1 MSAWRGGGSAAEA
14 EARKAGP
21 AGHRIAAELEAL
33 RRVATL
39 VAGGPRP
46 EEVFSA
52 VAAEVGQLLMVDVA
66 VLVRYDPA
74 HAVTIVATW
83 TRTGAV
89 APSPVGTRLPLG
101 GRNVTTLIFQTGR
114 PARIDYDHVSGS
126 IGAVAQDWQIRSSLG
141 VPILVEGR
149 IWGGMIVAFTS
160 AAAIAADAESRL
172 AGFTELVATAVA
184 NAQARVELG
193 NFAEEQE
200 ALRRVAMMVARAAAP
215 EEVFAAVAAEEGRLL
230 GSDLTVMVRYDPDQA
245 ATAIGAWSGTDR
257 PIPFPVGTRE
267 RLGGQNVITRVH
279 ETGRPIR
286 IDEYADAREGPAE
299 VASDW
304 GIRSGIGA
312 PITIDGRLWGAISM
326 GFTPDEPPPP
336 DAETRLAA
344 FTKLLATAIANT
356 NARAALRGF
365 AEEQA
370 ALHRV
375 ARLVARAAPPDEV
388 FTVVAEEIG
397 RLLDV
402 DYTVMS
408 RYDPDGFVTVVG
420 GWSKTDPGRP
430 LAIGLRLKPEGQN
443 IHALVFR
450 TARPARIDNYA
461 ETSGQFADVA
471 RDWAYRASVGV
482 PITVEDRLWGVM
494 IVGSR
499 EAALPPDTEGQLS
512 AFTELVATAIANAE
526 ARAALTASRARI
538 VAASD
543 ATRRRIERDLHDG
556 AQQRLVSLALRVSGL
571 KAVLPAEAKEL
582 AGHLDRAAAEL
593 TRVLDELRELA
604 RGLHPTSLTN
614 GGLRP
619 ALKTLARRCA
629 LPVRLDIALE
639 ERLPEQVELAA
650 YFAVAEALANA
661 AKYAQGGVVD
671 VEAHPDETEL
681 HLCVRDDGVGGADP
695 GRGSGL
701 IALTDRIEALGG
713 RLGLHSPPGGGTTL
727 RITLPLT
734 TPAEPW

>member
-1 MSAWRGGGSAAEA
+1 MSAWQRGGSPSEA
-14 EARKAGP
+14 DARKDGP
-21 AGHRIAAELEAL
+21 AAHRVAAELAAL

-52 VAAEVGQLLMVDVA
+52 VAAEVGRLLRVDVA
-66 VLVRYDPA
+66 VLVQYDPA

-83 TRTGAV
+83 TPTGAV
-89 APSPVGTRLPLG
+89 APAPVGTRLPLG
-101 GRNVTTLIFQTGR
+101 GRNVTTLIFETGR
-114 PARIDYDHVSGS
+114 PARIDHDQVSGP
-126 IGAVAQDWQIRSSLG
+126 IGAVTHDWQIRSSLG
-141 VPILVEGR
+141 VPIVVEGG

-160 AAAIAADAESRL
+160 AAAMVADAESRL
-172 AGFTELVATAVA
+172 AGFTELVGTAVA

-200 ALRRVAMMVARAAAP
+200 ALRRVAMLVARAAPP
-215 EEVFAAVAAEEGRLL
+215 EEVFAAVAGEEGRLL
-230 GSDLTVMVRYDPDQA
+230 RSDLTVMVRYDPDQA
-245 ATAIGAWSGTDR
+245 ATAIAAWSRTDR
-257 PIPFPVGTRE
+257 PTPFPTGTRE
-267 RLGGQNVITRVH
+267 RLGGHNVISLVH

-286 IDEYADAREGPAE
+286 IDEYANAREGPAE

-304 GIRSGIGA
+304 GVQAAIGA
-312 PITIDGRLWGAISM
+312 PITIDGQLWGAISM

-336 DAETRLAA
+336 GAETRLAA
-344 FTKLLATAIANT
+344 FTELLATAIANT

-375 ARLVARAAPPDEV
+375 ARLVARAAGPDEV

-408 RYDPDGFVTVVG
+408 RYDPDGLVTVAG
-420 GWSKTDPGRP
+420 GWSRTDPGRP

-443 IHALVFR
+443 IHALVYR

-461 ETSGQFADVA
+461 DTSGAFADVA

-482 PITVEDRLWGVM
+482 PITVEDQLWGVM

-499 EAALPPDTEGQLS
+499 EEALPPDTEGQL
-512 AFTELVATAIANAE
+512 AGFTELVATAIANAE
-526 ARAALTASRARI
+526 ARAALAASRARI

-571 KAVLPAEAKEL
+571 KAVIPAEAKEL
-582 AGHLDRAAAEL
+582 SGQLERAAAEL
-593 TRVLDELRELA
+593 SQVLDELRELS
-604 RGLHPTSLTN
+604 RGLHPTALTN

-629 LPVRLDIALE
+629 VPVRLDLALDG
-639 ERLPEQVELAA
+639 RLPEQVELAA

-661 AKYAQGGVVD
+661 AKYARASVVD
-671 VEAHPDETEL
+671 VEAHTDETEL
-681 HLCVRDDGVGGADP
+681 HLCVRDNGVGGADP

-701 IALTDRIEALGG
+701 IALTDRMEALGG

-727 RITLPLT
+727 RIALPLSP
-734 TPAEPW
+734 PAEPW

>member
-1 MSAWRGGGSAAEA
+1 MSTWRGGDSAAEA
-14 EARKAGP
+14 EARRAGP
-21 AGHRIAAELEAL
+21 AGHRIATELEAL

-52 VAAEVGQLLMVDVA
+52 VAAEVGHLLMVDVA

-74 HAVTIVATW
+74 HSVTIVAAW

-89 APSPVGTRLPLG
+89 APTPVGTRLRLG

-114 PARIDYDHVSGS
+114 PARIDYDHVSGP

-141 VPILVEGR
+141 VPIVVEGR
-149 IWGGMIVAFTS
+149 IWGGMIVAFTR
-160 AAAIAADAESRL
+160 AAAIVADAESRL

-193 NFAEEQE
+193 QFAEEQE
-200 ALRRVAMMVARAAAP
+200 ALRRVAMMVARGAVP

-245 ATAIGAWSGTDR
+245 ATAIGAWSRTDR
-257 PIPFPVGTRE
+257 PIPFPAGSRE
-267 RLGGQNVITRVH
+267 RLGGRNVISLVH

-286 IDEYADAREGPAE
+286 IDDDANAREGPAE
-299 VASDW
+299 VTSDG
-304 GIRSGIGA
+304 GIRSAVGA

-326 GFTPDEPPPP
+326 EFTPDEPPPP

-344 FTKLLATAIANT
+344 FTELLATAIANT
-356 NARAALRGF
+356 NARAALRRF
-365 AEEQA
+365 AEEQGT
-370 ALHRV
+370 LHRV

-388 FTVVAEEIG
+388 FTVVAEEVG

-408 RYDPDGFVTVVG
+408 RYDPDGFVTVAG

-443 IHALVFR
+443 MHALVFR

-461 ETSGQFADVA
+461 DTSGAFADVA

-499 EAALPPDTEGQLS
+499 EAALPPGTEGHLA

-526 ARAALTASRARI
+526 ARAALAASRARI

-543 ATRRRIERDLHDG
+543 ATRHRIERDLHDG

-582 AGHLDRAAAEL
+582 AGHLDRTTAEL
-593 TRVLDELRELA
+593 AGVLDELRELA
-604 RGLHPTSLTN
+604 RGLHPTALTN

-629 LPVRLDIALE
+629 LPVRLDIALD

-650 YFAVAEALANA
+650 YFAVAEALTNA
-661 AKYAQGGVVD
+661 AKYAQAGVVD
-671 VEAHPDETEL
+671 VEAHADEREL

-713 RLGLHSPPGGGTTL
+713 RLGLHSPPGGGTRL
-727 RITLPLT
+727 RIALPLT

>member
-1 MSAWRGGGSAAEA
+1 V
-14 EARKAGP
+14 
-21 AGHRIAAELEAL
+21 GHRIAAEQEAL

-39 VAGGPRP
+39 VAGAPRP

-52 VAAEVGQLLMVDVA
+52 VAAEVGQLLLVDVA

-83 TRTGAV
+83 TRTGADP
-89 APSPVGTRLPLG
+89 PSPVGTRLQLG

-114 PARIDYDHVSGS
+114 PARIDYDHVSGP
-126 IGAVAQDWQIRSSLG
+126 IGAVAHDWQIRSSLG
-141 VPILVEGR
+141 VPIVVEGR

-160 AAAIAADAESRL
+160 AAAIVADAESRL

-200 ALRRVAMMVARAAAP
+200 ALRRVAMLVARAAAP
-215 EEVFAAVAAEEGRLL
+215 EEVFTAIAAEEGRLL
-230 GSDLTVMVRYDPDQA
+230 GSDLTVMVRYDPDRM
-245 ATAIGAWSGTDR
+245 ATAIGAWSCTDR
-257 PIPFPVGTRE
+257 PSPFPAGTRE
-267 RLGGQNVITRVH
+267 RLGGRNVISLVH
-279 ETGRPIR
+279 ETGGPIR
-286 IDEYADAREGPAE
+286 IDAYADAREGPAE
-299 VASDW
+299 AASDW
-304 GIRSGIGA
+304 GVRAAIGA

-336 DAETRLAA
+336 GAETRLAA
-344 FTKLLATAIANT
+344 FTELLATAIANT

-375 ARLVARAAPPDEV
+375 ARLVARAAPPAEV
-388 FTVVAEEIG
+388 FTTIAEEAG
-397 RLLDV
+397 RLLGAHHAWM
-402 DYTVMS
+402 T
-408 RYDPDGFVTVVG
+408 RYEPDGAARLVATWSSTGATVPAETRLDPG
-420 GWSKTDPGRP
+420 GWNVYT
-430 LAIGLRLKPEGQN
+430 
-443 IHALVFR
+443 LVFQ
-450 TARPARIDNYA
+450 TGRPARIDGSTGTA
-461 ETSGQFADVA
+461 GPDCEVA
-471 RDWAYRASVGV
+471 SELGVRAAVGV
-482 PITVEDRLWGVM
+482 PVSAGGRLWGAMV
-494 IVGSR
+494 VSSTQEEPLPAGT
-499 EAALPPDTEGQLS
+499 EARLTG
-512 AFTELVATAIANAE
+512 FTELAATAIANAE
-526 ARAALTASRARI
+526 ARAALAASRARI

-556 AQQRLVSLALRVSGL
+556 AQQRLVSLALRASGL
-571 KAVLPAEAKEL
+571 KAVIPAEAEEL
-582 AGHLDRAAAEL
+582 AGHLDRVAAEL
-593 TRVLDELRELA
+593 SGVLDELRELA
-604 RGLHPTSLTN
+604 RGLHPSALTS

-629 LPVRLDIALE
+629 VPVRLDVALDD
-639 ERLPEQVELAA
+639 RLPERVELAA
-650 YFAVAEALANA
+650 YVAVAEALANA
-661 AKYAQGGVVD
+661 AKHAQAGVVD
-671 VEAHPDETEL
+671 VEAHTDDTEL

-701 IALTDRIEALGG
+701 TALTDRIEALGG

-734 TPAEPW
+734 PPADLW

>member
-1 MSAWRGGGSAAEA
+1 VSTWREGDSAVKA
-14 EARKAGP
+14 EARRAGP
-21 AGHRIAAELEAL
+21 AGHRIATELEAL

-52 VAAEVGQLLMVDVA
+52 VAAEVGQLLKVDVA
-66 VLVRYDPA
+66 VLVRYDPTQA
-74 HAVTIVATW
+74 ITIAATW

-114 PARIDYDHVSGS
+114 PARIDYDHVSGP

-141 VPILVEGR
+141 VPIVVEGR

-200 ALRRVAMMVARAAAP
+200 ALRRVAMLVARAAAP

-230 GSDLTVMVRYDPDQA
+230 GSDLTVMVRYDPDQM
-245 ATAIGAWSGTDR
+245 ATAIGAWSCTNR
-257 PIPFPVGTRE
+257 PIPFPTGTRE
-267 RLGGQNVITRVH
+267 RLGGHNVISLVH

-286 IDEYADAREGPAE
+286 IDQYANAVDGPAE

-304 GIRSGIGA
+304 GIRAAIGA

-326 GFTPDEPPPP
+326 GFTPEEPPPP
-336 DAETRLAA
+336 DIETRLAA
-344 FTKLLATAIANT
+344 FTELLATAIADM
-356 NARAALRGF
+356 NARAALRAF

-370 ALHRV
+370 ALRRV
-375 ARLVARAAPPDEV
+375 ATLVARAATPEEV
-388 FTVVAEEIG
+388 FSAVAEEAG
-397 RLLDV
+397 QLLGAHHAWMTRYEPDGAARLLATWSSTGAAV
-402 DYTVMS
+402 PAGTRLSPGGRNVYT
-408 RYDPDGFVTVVG
+408 
-420 GWSKTDPGRP
+420 
-430 LAIGLRLKPEGQN
+430 
-443 IHALVFR
+443 LVFR
-450 TARPARIDNYA
+450 TGRPARIDGSTG
-461 ETSGQFADVA
+461 TSGPDCEIASELGV
-471 RDWAYRASVGV
+471 RAAVGV
-482 PITVEDRLWGVM
+482 PVSAAGRLWGAMV
-494 IVGSR
+494 VSSTQEEPLPAGT
-499 EAALPPDTEGQLS
+499 EARLTG
-512 AFTELVATAIANAE
+512 FTDLVATAIANAE
-526 ARAALTASRARI
+526 ARAVLAASRARI

-543 ATRRRIERDLHDG
+543 ATRHRIERNLHDG
-556 AQQRLVSLALRVSGL
+556 AQQRLVSLALRLSGL
-571 KAVLPAEAKEL
+571 KVVIPAEAEEL
-582 AGHLDRAAAEL
+582 SGHLDRAAAEL
-593 TRVLDELRELA
+593 SRVLDELRELA
-604 RGLHPTSLTN
+604 RGLHPTALTN

-629 LPVRLDIALE
+629 VPVRLDVDLD
-639 ERLPEQVELAA
+639 ERLPERVELAA
-650 YFAVAEALANA
+650 YFAAAEALANA
-661 AKYAQGGVVD
+661 AKYAQAGVVD
-671 VEAHPDETEL
+671 VEAHTTEAEL
-681 HLCVRDDGVGGADP
+681 YLCVRDDGVGGADP

-701 IALTDRIEALGG
+701 IGLTDRIEALGG

-727 RITLPLT
+727 RIALPVT
-734 TPAEPW
+734 THVEPW